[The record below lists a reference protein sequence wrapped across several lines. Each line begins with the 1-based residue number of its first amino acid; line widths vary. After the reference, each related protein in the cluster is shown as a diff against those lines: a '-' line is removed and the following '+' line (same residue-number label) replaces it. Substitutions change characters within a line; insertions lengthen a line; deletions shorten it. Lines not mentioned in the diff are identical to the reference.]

1 MTRDQ
6 GRMLAAAL
14 GILSFVITAVIQQQD
29 TFGISK
35 QITAALVIV
44 NGALLVGTNYFPNVF
59 RSEPA
64 PLPGNPTGSP
74 NP

>member
-1 MTRDQ
+1 MSRDQ
-6 GRMLAAAL
+6 GRILAALIGVL
-14 GILSFVITAVIQQQD
+14 GFIITAVIQQQD

-35 QITAALVIV
+35 QVTAALVIV
-44 NGALLVGTNYFPNVF
+44 NGALFVGANYFPNVF

-64 PLPGNPTGSP
+64 PLPGNPTGAP

>member
-1 MTRDQ
+1 MSRNQ
-6 GRMLAAAL
+6 GRILAAL
-14 GILSFVITAVIQQQD
+14 FGVLSFTITAVIQQQD
-29 TFGISK
+29 TFEISK

-59 RSEPA
+59 KSEPA
-64 PLPGNPTGSP
+64 PLPGNPTGAP